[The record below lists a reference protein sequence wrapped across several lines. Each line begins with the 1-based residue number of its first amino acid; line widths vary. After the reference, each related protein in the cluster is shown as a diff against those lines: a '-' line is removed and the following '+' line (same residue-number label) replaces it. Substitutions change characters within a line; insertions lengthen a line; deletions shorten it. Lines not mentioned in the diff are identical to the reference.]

1 MLLDVSL
8 LFPKDFQLMHTILK
22 SREDGEG
29 NPVIHWGGHPNREL
43 ANAGQHIDPLR
54 RRAPRGPQ
62 HAAKGR
68 ALIGI
73 IIMLFVTAN
82 DSARVENKRGASGL
96 VPNGAEE

>member
-68 ALIGI
+68 ALIGDHYNA
-73 IIMLFVTAN
+73 VCHCQ
-82 DSARVENKRGASGL
+82 
-96 VPNGAEE
+96 